1 VIDAFI
7 HSYVTLCVCY
17 IYIFQMDL
25 NDYELDGYKMTVGWG
40 KPVKITATAASPF
53 VLPSRKAG
61 IDGVILCY

>member
-1 VIDAFI
+1 
-7 HSYVTLCVCY
+7 
-17 IYIFQMDL
+17 MDL